1 MSESRRAEEARGTDS
16 APHLGR
22 SDRPRSG
29 RPGRPGRSGR
39 PARVALSSLV
49 AAHAISQTG
58 NVVTAFAVPFYV
70 LGLGG
75 SGAEVGLAAAFA
87 TAPVIIGGPLGGVV
101 VDRVGHRRAAIVADL
116 VSGASVLAMP
126 VLALTV
132 GLPFWAL
139 LALVFVG
146 GLLDSPGQVARRV
159 MLPGLTE
166 RAGVRIERS
175 VGLIDGSE
183 RFAKLIGASI
193 AGLLVAV
200 VGPVASLFVNAAT
213 FAVSAALTWT
223 LVPAPDP
230 VHTGSPGSITAAP
243 PPDDPVRTGSPN
255 PRDDHPATT
264 AAPTD
269 GATAADHPTDAT
281 AATAA
286 TAATEPT
293 RASYRADLAEG
304 ARFVVRD
311 PLMRLIVALVLVT
324 NLLDAARGS
333 TLLPL
338 YANDRLGGAAAL
350 GLLVATMGGCALA
363 GNVAFGFVA
372 HRVPRRVT
380 FVVCFTLAGGPSSL
394 AFALGAPLPVLVAAT
409 ALSGLAAGAL
419 NPILGT
425 VQLERTPERLRGR
438 FFGLV
443 TAGAWAGIPI
453 GALLGGVAADTIGL
467 AVAFGIVA
475 VVYTT
480 VTLAP
485 LTGGAW
491 RLMERRRPPGG
502 RSPAPP
508 L

>member
-1 MSESRRAEEARGTDS
+1 MSESTPAEEARGTDS
-16 APHLGR
+16 ATRG
-22 SDRPRSG
+22 
-29 RPGRPGRSGR
+29 GR
-39 PARVALSSLV
+39 PARPRAGRTGHTVRTGRTDRVALSSLV

-139 LALVFVG
+139 LALVFAG
-146 GLLDSPGQVARRV
+146 GLLDSPGQTARRV
-159 MLPGLTE
+159 MLPALTE

-175 VGLIDGSE
+175 VGLLDGSE

-193 AGLLVAV
+193 AGLLVAA

-213 FAVSAALTWT
+213 FAVSAALTGA
-223 LVPAPDP
+223 LVPVSGPA
-230 VHTGSPGSITAAP
+230 
-243 PPDDPVRTGSPN
+243 RTGSPN
-255 PRDDHPATT
+255 PRDDHP
-264 AAPTD
+264 
-269 GATAADHPTDAT
+269 TDAT
-281 AATAA
+281 D
-286 TAATEPT
+286 ATEPT
-293 RASYRADLAEG
+293 RASYRSDLVEG

-311 PLMRLIVALVLVT
+311 PLMRLIVALVLTT

-372 HRVPRRVT
+372 HRVPRRLT
-380 FVVCFTLAGGPSSL
+380 FVACFTLAGGPSSL

-425 VQLERTPERLRGR
+425 VQLERTPEHLRGR
-438 FFGLV
+438 VFGLV
-443 TAGAWAGIPI
+443 TAGAWAGIPA

-467 AVAFGIVA
+467 TVAFGIVA

-485 LTGGAW
+485 LTGGHW
-491 RLMERRRPPGG
+491 RLMERRGPTGGRPP
-502 RSPAPP
+502 APS

>member
-1 MSESRRAEEARGTDS
+1 MSENGRAEEARGTDD

-22 SDRPRSG
+22 TDRPHDG
-29 RPGRPGRSGR
+29 RPGRT
-39 PARVALSSLV
+39 ARVALSSLV

-101 VDRVGHRRAAIVADL
+101 VDRVGRRRAAIVADL

-193 AGLLVAV
+193 AGLLVAA

-213 FAVSAALTWT
+213 FAVSAALTGA
-223 LVPAPDP
+223 LVPAP
-230 VHTGSPGSITAAP
+230 
-243 PPDDPVRTGSPN
+243 DPVRTGSPN
-255 PRDDHPATT
+255 PRDDHPTE
-264 AAPTD
+264 
-269 GATAADHPTDAT
+269 PTDAT
-281 AATAA
+281 
-286 TAATEPT
+286 EPI
-293 RASYRADLAEG
+293 RASYRADLVEG

-350 GLLVATMGGCALA
+350 GLLVATMGGCALV

-425 VQLERTPERLRGR
+425 VQLERTPEHLRGR
-438 FFGLV
+438 VFGLV

-453 GALLGGVAADTIGL
+453 GALLGGLAADTIGL

-480 VTLAP
+480 VTLTP
-485 LTGGAW
+485 LAGGDW
-491 RLMERRRPPGG
+491 RLMERGRGTSP

>member
-1 MSESRRAEEARGTDS
+1 VSESTPAEEARGTDS
-16 APHLGR
+16 ATRGGRPARPRGGRTGHTVRTDRTDRTGR
-22 SDRPRSG
+22 SDRTD
-29 RPGRPGRSGR
+29 
-39 PARVALSSLV
+39 RVALSSLV

-146 GLLDSPGQVARRV
+146 GLLDSPGQTARRV
-159 MLPGLTE
+159 MLPALTE

-175 VGLIDGSE
+175 VGLLDGSE

-193 AGLLVAV
+193 AGLLVAA

-213 FAVSAALTWT
+213 FAVSAALTGA
-223 LVPAPDP
+223 LVPASGP
-230 VHTGSPGSITAAP
+230 A
-243 PPDDPVRTGSPN
+243 RTGSPN
-255 PRDDHPATT
+255 PRDDHP
-264 AAPTD
+264 
-269 GATAADHPTDAT
+269 TDAT
-281 AATAA
+281 D
-286 TAATEPT
+286 ATEPT
-293 RASYRADLAEG
+293 RASYRSDLVEG

-372 HRVPRRVT
+372 HRVPRRLT
-380 FVVCFTLAGGPSSL
+380 FVACFTLAGGPSSL

-425 VQLERTPERLRGR
+425 VQLERTPEHLRGR
-438 FFGLV
+438 VFGLV
-443 TAGAWAGIPI
+443 TAGAWAGIPA

-467 AVAFGIVA
+467 TVAFGIVA

-485 LTGGAW
+485 LTGGHW
-491 RLMERRRPPGG
+491 RLMERRGPTGGRPP
-502 RSPAPP
+502 APS

>member
-1 MSESRRAEEARGTDS
+1 MSESTPAEEARGTDS
-16 APHLGR
+16 ATRG
-22 SDRPRSG
+22 
-29 RPGRPGRSGR
+29 GR
-39 PARVALSSLV
+39 PARPRGGRTGRTERTDRVALSSLV

-146 GLLDSPGQVARRV
+146 GLLDSPGQTARRV
-159 MLPGLTE
+159 MLPALTE

-175 VGLIDGSE
+175 VGLLDGSE

-193 AGLLVAV
+193 AGLLVAA

-213 FAVSAALTWT
+213 FAVSAALTGA
-223 LVPAPDP
+223 LVPAS
-230 VHTGSPGSITAAP
+230 GPGGAHGES
-243 PPDDPVRTGSPN
+243 
-255 PRDDHPATT
+255 ATT
-264 AAPTD
+264 VAPTD
-269 GATAADHPTDAT
+269 GLAPSADEPGDQP
-281 AATAA
+281 
-286 TAATEPT
+286 EPT
-293 RASYRADLAEG
+293 RASYRSDLVEG

-311 PLMRLIVALVLVT
+311 PLMRLIVALVLTT

-380 FVVCFTLAGGPSSL
+380 FVACFTLAGGPSSL

-425 VQLERTPERLRGR
+425 VQLERTPEHLRGR
-438 FFGLV
+438 VFGLV
-443 TAGAWAGIPI
+443 TAGAWAGIPA

-467 AVAFGIVA
+467 TVAFGIVA

-480 VTLAP
+480 VTLTP
-485 LTGGAW
+485 LTGGHW
-491 RLMERRRPPGG
+491 RLMERRGPPGDRPP
-502 RSPAPP
+502 APS

>member
-1 MSESRRAEEARGTDS
+1 MTENGRAEEARVSDS
-16 APHLGR
+16 APHDGR
-22 SDRPRSG
+22 ADEPRG
-29 RPGRPGRSGR
+29 RHGARA
-39 PARVALSSLV
+39 ARVALSSLV

-116 VSGASVLAMP
+116 VSGASVLTMP

-146 GLLDSPGQVARRV
+146 GLLDTPGQTARRV

-175 VGLIDGSE
+175 VGLLDGSE

-193 AGLLVAV
+193 AGLLVAA
-200 VGPVASLFVNAAT
+200 VGPIASLFVNAAT
-213 FAVSAALTWT
+213 FAISAALTWS

-230 VHTGSPGSITAAP
+230 V
-243 PPDDPVRTGSPN
+243 RTGSPDSVAGG
-255 PRDDHPATT
+255 PPA
-264 AAPTD
+264 
-269 GATAADHPTDAT
+269 G
-281 AATAA
+281 
-286 TAATEPT
+286 EPA

-311 PLMRLIVALVLVT
+311 PLMRLLVALVLVT

-372 HRVPRRVT
+372 HRVPRRIT
-380 FVVCFTLAGGPSSL
+380 FVVCFALAGGPSSL
-394 AFALGAPLPVLVAAT
+394 AFALAAPLPVLVAAT

-419 NPILGT
+419 NPILGA
-425 VQLERTPERLRGR
+425 VELERVPEHLRGR
-438 FFGLV
+438 VFGLLN
-443 TAGAWAGIPI
+443 AGAWAGIPA

-467 AVAFGIVA
+467 TVAFGIVA
-475 VVYTT
+475 AVYTV
-480 VTLAP
+480 VTLTP

-491 RLMERRRPPGG
+491 RQMERRPTAGGPP
-502 RSPAPP
+502 PAPT

>member
-1 MSESRRAEEARGTDS
+1 MSESRRTEEARVTDS

-22 SDRPRSG
+22 TDRPRSG
-29 RPGRPGRSGR
+29 RPGRPGR

-101 VDRVGHRRAAIVADL
+101 VDRVGPRRAAIVADL
-116 VSGASVLAMP
+116 VSGTSVLAMP

-193 AGLLVAV
+193 AGLLVAA

-213 FAVSAALTWT
+213 FAVSAALTGAP
-223 LVPAPDP
+223 VPAPDP
-230 VHTGSPGSITAAP
+230 VRTGSPGSITAAP

-269 GATAADHPTDAT
+269 GATAADHPTEPTDS
-281 AATAA
+281 
-286 TAATEPT
+286 TEPT

-438 FFGLV
+438 VFGLV